1 MKKNNSLINLDN
13 SAGVIL
19 LKSKAELQETAKSL
33 KSNLDKLTE
42 YEALY
47 KLQFLIKERL
57 DYLKDDAKNTFIEK
71 FSGSQTEKENGF
83 TITLKSVNKIIYRDD
98 IQELIEDIEIKKTK
112 LTELKKQPDA
122 IIEKN
127 NIGEL
132 LTLTLK

>member
-83 TITLKSVNKIIYRDD
+83 TITLKSVNEIIYRDD
-98 IQELIEDIEIKKTK
+98 IQELAEDIEIKKTK
-112 LTELKKQPDA
+112 LSELKKQPDA
-122 IIEKN
+122 VIEKIN
-127 NIGEL
+127 TGDL

>member
-1 MKKNNSLINLDN
+1 MKKNSSLINLDN

-57 DYLKDDAKNTFIEK
+57 DFLKDDAKQVFIDK
-71 FSGSQTEKENGF
+71 FEGSQTEKENGF
-83 TITLKSVNKIIYRDD
+83 TITLKSVNEIIYRDD
-98 IQELIEDIEIKKTK
+98 IQELIEDIEINKEK
-112 LTELKKQPDA
+112 LKKLKEQPDA
-122 IIEKN
+122 ILERK
-127 NIGEL
+127 NIGDS

>member
-13 SAGVIL
+13 SAGAIL

-83 TITLKSVNKIIYRDD
+83 TITLKSVNEIIYRDD
-98 IQELIEDIEIKKTK
+98 ILELAEDIEIKKTK

>member
-33 KSNLDKLTE
+33 KSNLDRLTE
-42 YEALY
+42 YETLY
-47 KLQFLIKERL
+47 KLAFLIKERL
-57 DYLKDDAKNTFIEK
+57 DFLKDDAKNTFIEK

-83 TITLKSVNKIIYRDD
+83 TITLKSVNEIIYRDD
-98 IQELIEDIEIKKTK
+98 IQELIEDIEINKEK
-112 LTELKKQPDA
+112 LKKLKEQPDA
-122 IIEKN
+122 ILERK
-127 NIGEL
+127 NIGDS

>member
-13 SAGVIL
+13 SAGAIL
-19 LKSKAELQETAKSL
+19 LKSKTELQETAKSL

-98 IQELIEDIEIKKTK
+98 IQELIEDIEIKQDK
-112 LTELKKQPDA
+112 LKKLKEQPNA
-122 IIEKN
+122 ILERK
-127 NIGEL
+127 NIGDS

>member
-71 FSGSQTEKENGF
+71 FSGSQTEKEN
-83 TITLKSVNKIIYRDD
+83 
-98 IQELIEDIEIKKTK
+98 
-112 LTELKKQPDA
+112 
-122 IIEKN
+122 
-127 NIGEL
+127 
-132 LTLTLK
+132 

>member
-1 MKKNNSLINLDN
+1 MKKNNSLNLDN
-13 SAGVIL
+13 SAGAIL

-98 IQELIEDIEIKKTK
+98 IQELIEDIEIKQDK
-112 LTELKKQPDA
+112 LKKLKEQPNA
-122 IIEKN
+122 ILERK
-127 NIGEL
+127 NIGDS

>member
-1 MKKNNSLINLDN
+1 MKKNNSLINLDS

-57 DYLKDDAKNTFIEK
+57 DFLKDDAKNTFIEK
-71 FSGSQTEKENGF
+71 LKQLPNLLVNVPTDLRYLFDSDAIEYLISTNTSHFNKSQTQKFEF
-83 TITLKSVNKIIYRDD
+83 
-98 IQELIEDIEIKKTK
+98 
-112 LTELKKQPDA
+112 
-122 IIEKN
+122 
-127 NIGEL
+127 L
-132 LTLTLK
+132 LQL

>member
-98 IQELIEDIEIKKTK
+98 IQELIEDIEIKQDK
-112 LTELKKQPDA
+112 LKKLKEQPNA
-122 IIEKN
+122 ILERK
-127 NIGEL
+127 NIGDS

>member
-1 MKKNNSLINLDN
+1 M
-13 SAGVIL
+13 
-19 LKSKAELQETAKSL
+19 QETAKSL

-83 TITLKSVNKIIYRDD
+83 TITLKSVNEIIYRDD
-98 IQELIEDIEIKKTK
+98 IQELAEDIEIKQDK
-112 LTELKKQPDA
+112 LKKLKEQPNA
-122 IIEKN
+122 ILERK
-127 NIGEL
+127 NIGDS

>member
-13 SAGVIL
+13 SAGAIL

-71 FSGSQTEKENGF
+71 YSGSQTEKENGF
-83 TITLKSVNKIIYRDD
+83 TITLKSVNEIIYRDD
-98 IQELIEDIEIKKTK
+98 ILELAEDIEIKKTK

>member
-83 TITLKSVNKIIYRDD
+83 TITLKSVNEIIYRDD
-98 IQELIEDIEIKKTK
+98 IQELIEDIEIKQDK
-112 LTELKKQPDA
+112 LKKLKEQPNA
-122 IIEKN
+122 ILERK
-127 NIGEL
+127 NIGDS

>member
-57 DYLKDDAKNTFIEK
+57 DYLKDDAKQVFIEK

-83 TITLKSVNKIIYRDD
+83 TITLKSVNEIIYRDD
-98 IQELIEDIEIKKTK
+98 IQELIEDIEIKQDK
-112 LTELKKQPDA
+112 LKKLKEQPNA
-122 IIEKN
+122 ILERK
-127 NIGEL
+127 NIGDS

>member
-57 DYLKDDAKNTFIEK
+57 DYLKDHAKQVFIEK

-83 TITLKSVNKIIYRDD
+83 TITLKSVNEIIYRDD
-98 IQELIEDIEIKKTK
+98 ILELAEDIEIKKTK

>member
-83 TITLKSVNKIIYRDD
+83 TITLKSVNEIIYRDD
-98 IQELIEDIEIKKTK
+98 IQELVEEIEIKKTK